1 MSAARRHSTGSLFIN
16 YEEMS
21 VSRKK
26 KQHICVEC
34 GESFNHGIGLRK
46 HQRQTG
52 HKGSRIAEEG
62 DDGADGGEDAPAA
75 AEPEPAAAAPP
86 PPPPPKADPPPPVA
100 EPEPELEPE
109 PEPAVAAMPTPVYD
123 EDDDDRTV
131 AVSRAQQAPHA
142 QPYETA
148 PVSRPMRPEPSSMQH
163 TRQKIDLVGRGLKVI
178 VSAKAKDAGQQ
189 LRQSARS
196 GADIFTEAM
205 KLAIALTC
213 FLAIPTFLFFWWKSN
228 QSHRQTV
235 RQPAVIN
242 PEDGSL
248 AARSTLL
255 KYLDH
260 LGKKELE
267 QAYLL
272 LSPGWRAEL
281 SAENFRDAFLDIE
294 DVRWAVND
302 QRLNPNGEADVLVR
316 LAYQEGGKTRRFLGL
331 FRLQKGT
338 QGWRIDRAEL
348 SPDRGT

>member
-1 MSAARRHSTGSLFIN
+1 M
-16 YEEMS
+16 
-21 VSRKK
+21 SRKK

-34 GESFNHGIGLRK
+34 GEAFNHGIGLRK

-52 HKGSRIAEEG
+52 HKGSRISEEG
-62 DDGADGGEDAPAA
+62 DDGADEAPGV
-75 AEPEPAAAAPP
+75 AEPEPAAAPP
-86 PPPPPKADPPPPVA
+86 PPPPKSTPV
-100 EPEPELEPE
+100 PEPEVE
-109 PEPAVAAMPTPVYD
+109 PEPAPAPTVPTPAY
-123 EDDDDRTV
+123 DDDDRTV
-131 AVSRAQQAPHA
+131 AVTRAQQAPYSE
-142 QPYETA
+142 PYEA
-148 PVSRPMRPEPSSMQH
+148 PDVPHAVRPTPSSIQH

-196 GADIFTEAM
+196 GADIFTEAL

-228 QSHRQTV
+228 QTHRSTV
-235 RQPAVIN
+235 GQPAVMN

-260 LGKKELE
+260 LGKKEID
-267 QAYLL
+267 QAYGLL
-272 LSPGWRAEL
+272 TPEWRSEI
-281 SAENFRDAFLDIE
+281 SSENFRDAFLDIE

-316 LAYQEGGKTRRFLGL
+316 LAFQEGGKTRRFLGL
-331 FRLQKGT
+331 FRLKKGT